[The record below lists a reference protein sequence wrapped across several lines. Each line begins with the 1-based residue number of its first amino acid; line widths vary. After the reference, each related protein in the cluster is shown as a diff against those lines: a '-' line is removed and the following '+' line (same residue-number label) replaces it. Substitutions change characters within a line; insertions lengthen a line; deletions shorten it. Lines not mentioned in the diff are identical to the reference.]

1 MYGIIYSIENKIN
14 NKKYIG
20 QTTRTLESRVAEH
33 FKNCKYDYLQYKVL
47 YQAINKYGKENFI
60 SYELDEADTQEE
72 LDEKE
77 SYWIKY
83 FDSYRKG
90 GYNMTVGGQ
99 VEKKNHA
106 DEDISNKLSE
116 NLGGRP
122 FLIYD
127 MKGNFI
133 KETIS
138 QTVCAEELGCCNQSV
153 NNCLRGIKSQV
164 KGKILIFKDEFSE
177 EKLKEKINSRRK
189 FQDFVVFDKEDNFI
203 GQWRSAKS
211 CARDL
216 HIGNSIIERYL
227 KKENF
232 RARFPK
238 DDIFQFF
245 YLENCPEY
253 LQNKIIINKKEE

>member
-133 KETIS
+133 RETTS
-138 QTVCAEELGCCNQSV
+138 QTVYAEELGCCNQSI

-164 KGKILIFKDEFSE
+164 KGKILIFKDEFTE

-203 GQWRSAKS
+203 GQWDMIRP

-216 HIGNSIIERYL
+216 HIGWKRIKNYLINNNYHPRNSLIDTY
-227 KKENF
+227 KM
-232 RARFPK
+232 
-238 DDIFQFF
+238 F
-245 YLENCPEY
+245 YLEDCPES
-253 LQNKIIINKKEE
+253 LQSKIIINKKEE